1 MLYSAAAAAAAA
13 AAAQALMP
21 DGVRTLVVG
30 GMRSQNITTAVAS
43 VEIFSSTA
51 YRSISI
57 ASLDVLERFRQ
68 FILYPVGEC
77 FKFL

>member
-1 MLYSAAAAAAAA
+1 MTVVVAMLQCSVR
-13 AAAQALMP
+13 AQALMP

-30 GMRSQNITTAVAS
+30 GTRSQQITTAVPS

-57 ASLDVLERFRQ
+57 APLDVLKRFRQ
-68 FILYPVGEC
+68 FILYPLGEY
-77 FKFL
+77 L